1 MCWIRPTIQISEV
14 WPRKR
19 QIIQT
24 QTCMLFT
31 SSLLYSISLSL
42 SPFPLTFLFVALHR
56 DSSRTSCLSWKKER
70 KIDPKFMTWLLRPVN
85 KGLGFGPHTNDWGN
99 IKKKT
104 LLLRSKNQ
112 LLWEALPK
120 ALSLATCVKKKTPKE
135 DQYARNQSKGW
146 GGGLSFVHS
155 KSQLIG
161 HPF

>member
-1 MCWIRPTIQISEV
+1 MIEGI
-14 WPRKR
+14 
-19 QIIQT
+19 
-24 QTCMLFT
+24 L
-31 SSLLYSISLSL
+31 
-42 SPFPLTFLFVALHR
+42 
-56 DSSRTSCLSWKKER
+56 
-70 KIDPKFMTWLLRPVN
+70 
-85 KGLGFGPHTNDWGN
+85 
-99 IKKKT
+99 KKKT

-161 HPF
+161 HPFQWHITGPMLSHIEKFVPTFS

>member
-42 SPFPLTFLFVALHR
+42 SLHFRSPF
-56 DSSRTSCLSWKKER
+56 CLLRYIETQVVLLVCLERKKER

-120 ALSLATCVKKKTPKE
+120 ALSLATCVWKKHRKRTNMQE
-135 DQYARNQSKGW
+135 NQSKGER
-146 GGGLSFVHS
+146 GGGFELCT
-155 KSQLIG
+155 Q
-161 HPF
+161 